1 MEINRISSKN
11 APLPIGPYHQAVAVE
26 NIVFTS
32 GQIPIDPRTNQ
43 LVTGNT
49 ASQTR
54 QVFENLRAVL
64 EASGSSL
71 DYVVQVNLFLT
82 DLSNFDQ
89 VNQIFEEYFGR
100 AKPTRTTLQVSAL
113 PKGAAIEANA
123 TACIPS

>member
-43 LVTGNT
+43 LVTGNI

-123 TACIPS
+123 TAFIPS